1 MAFLFDH
8 WSSRE
13 VGTRG
18 CGESSRGVNLLA
30 RHLLSPQGCADAGR
44 RYPRLCARPMG
55 GILMSVAQVTE
66 IIAASTVRV
75 EDAVRQGVK
84 RASKTIDGIQAVWV
98 KIGRASWRERV
109 WQYGEI

>member
-1 MAFLFDH
+1 MWCQAPGVSGATFRRTKLWGAATVSMAFLFDH

-44 RYPRLCARPMG
+44 RYPRLCARQMG
-55 GILMSVAQVTE
+55 GIIISVAKVNE
-66 IIAASTVRV
+66 IHVASHVDF
-75 EDAVRQGVK
+75 ED
-84 RASKTIDGIQAVWV
+84 T
-98 KIGRASWRERV
+98 GRHS
-109 WQYGEI
+109 G